1 MASVVKRR
9 RKDGSRSYHVKYRA
23 GDGRVRWEQFERAK
37 DASARKA
44 EVELALARSGGNWSP
59 PASIA
64 FADYVEAWLERIRPT
79 VKARVHEN
87 YRRELERAKAEFGGV
102 PLAGITR
109 SHVRTLVALRA
120 SEGAAANTIR
130 NMLIPLKALFGHAL
144 DESLVPAN
152 PASRVALPPARTR
165 KIVPPSREQVE
176 KLVHAARPEA
186 RDVLLVAA
194 SLGPRRGEL
203 LALRWGDVDFEARL
217 VRVHATNDAGTVTE
231 TTKTEA
237 GERTVPLFESARKAL
252 AARKLA
258 SRYARDEDFVFSTAV
273 GTALNPRNFERR
285 EFKRALKQAGLEG
298 AFRFHDLRHYAV
310 STLIAQR
317 ADIKLLQAIA
327 GHASATVTLD
337 TYGHLM
343 VERVTEA
350 ASLYDPLDERLGR
363 VRAVSE

>member
-176 KLVHAARPEA
+176 KLVHAARRWYSWRSTPS
-186 RDVLLVAA
+186 RSRRCTLLGWPSPTMLRSAGGSGGS
-194 SLGPRRGEL
+194 SL
-203 LALRWGDVDFEARL
+203 
-217 VRVHATNDAGTVTE
+217 
-231 TTKTEA
+231 
-237 GERTVPLFESARKAL
+237 SARC
-252 AARKLA
+252 
-258 SRYARDEDFVFSTAV
+258 
-273 GTALNPRNFERR
+273 
-285 EFKRALKQAGLEG
+285 
-298 AFRFHDLRHYAV
+298 
-310 STLIAQR
+310 
-317 ADIKLLQAIA
+317 
-327 GHASATVTLD
+327 
-337 TYGHLM
+337 
-343 VERVTEA
+343 
-350 ASLYDPLDERLGR
+350 GR
-363 VRAVSE
+363 WVL